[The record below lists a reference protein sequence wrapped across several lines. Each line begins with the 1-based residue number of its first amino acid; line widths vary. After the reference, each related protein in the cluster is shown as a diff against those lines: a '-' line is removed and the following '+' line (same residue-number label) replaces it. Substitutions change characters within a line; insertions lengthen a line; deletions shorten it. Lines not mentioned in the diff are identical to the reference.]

1 MFRIMTP
8 CSTETMGSLPDL
20 RHMVIDTSAVIAVLR
35 QEREAAVFASAI
47 EQASVRRMSAVS
59 FVETAAV
66 VDSARDPIAS
76 RRLDEFVRR
85 AEIIIESV
93 TEEQAHLAREAYRD
107 FGKGSGHRA
116 KLNFGDCFSYALA
129 KICSEPLLF
138 KGEDFSATDAVRVG

>member
-1 MFRIMTP
+1 
-8 CSTETMGSLPDL
+8 
-20 RHMVIDTSAVIAVLR
+20 MVIDTSAVIAILR
-35 QEREAAVFASAI
+35 QEPEAAAFAGAI

-76 RRLDEFVRR
+76 RRVDEFMRR

-93 TEEQAHLAREAYRD
+93 TEEQAHIAREAYRD
-107 FGKGSGHRA
+107 FGKGSGHQA

-129 KICSEPLLF
+129 KTRGEPLLF
-138 KGEDFSATDAVRVG
+138 KGGAFSATDAIRAR